1 MGIYCNGKI
10 FGIQIYNFI
19 DDDSN
24 VLYEYKQNHELSY
37 NQMNEAY
44 LFYNDLHNSNESNDS
59 NKSNKLYF
67 KIYTECSSTLDKI
80 SNTFMMWLPITLET
94 FIEKFSQYVA
104 K

>member
-1 MGIYCNGKI
+1 MGIYSNGKI

-19 DDDSN
+19 DDVSN
-24 VLYEYKQNHELSY
+24 VLYEYKQDHELSY

-44 LFYNDLHNSNESNDS
+44 LFYNNSND
-59 NKSNKLYF
+59 SNKLYF
-67 KIYTECSSTLDKI
+67 KVYTECCSTLDKNTNA
-80 SNTFMMWLPITLET
+80 NTFMMWLPITLET

>member
-1 MGIYCNGKI
+1 MGIYSNGKI

-19 DDDSN
+19 NDVSN
-24 VLYEYKQNHELSY
+24 VLYEYKQDHELSY

-44 LFYNDLHNSNESNDS
+44 LFYNNSND
-59 NKSNKLYF
+59 SNKLYF
-67 KIYTECSSTLDKI
+67 KVYTECCSTLDKNTNA
-80 SNTFMMWLPITLET
+80 NTFMMWLPITLET

>member
-1 MGIYCNGKI
+1 MGIYSNGKI

-19 DDDSN
+19 DDVSN
-24 VLYEYKQNHELSY
+24 VLYEYKQDHELSY

-44 LFYNDLHNSNESNDS
+44 LFCNDSNESNDS
-59 NKSNKLYF
+59 NNSSKLYF
-67 KIYTECSSTLDKI
+67 KVYTECCSTLDKNTNA
-80 SNTFMMWLPITLET
+80 NTFMMWLPITLET